1 MNYLPILKTSSIFI
15 DKTIVKNYNPDTFTF
30 KNTEMKI
37 YLLSSQQRLKCY
49 ENLRMK
55 EVAKNMGIN
64 FRVLVPEKFELVI
77 EAGGNEQIFYNEKL
91 ILLPDVFIPRYA
103 TTYFAHMITR
113 YYEQDDTFVLNTSS
127 ARKTAK
133 DKLLTLQYLA
143 QNNIPVPRS
152 ILAKFP
158 LNVSFIEKHLS
169 YPMIVKKTEGSEGK
183 GIMLS
188 ENKTQ
193 LEDLIEMLEESFDT
207 NKLNIILQEFVSEK
221 KGKDIRVFVIGGRAI
236 GAMLRTGK
244 EGDFKANFSGGGKVE
259 NFPLNPKIEWL
270 AVESARVLGL
280 DVAGVDILF
289 DKNGY
294 KICEVNASPYFEGF
308 EKATGINISKEI
320 FNYLIL
326 RLGDK

>member
-1 MNYLPILKTSSIFI
+1 MKT
-15 DKTIVKNYNPDTFTF
+15 
-30 KNTEMKI
+30 
-37 YLLSSQQRLKCY
+37 YLLSSQKRLKCY

-55 EVAKNMGIN
+55 EEAKKMGIK
-64 FRVLVPEKFELVI
+64 FRVLIPENFELVI
-77 EAGGNEQIFYNEKL
+77 EAGGTEQIFYNEKPL
-91 ILLPDVFIPRYA
+91 ALPNVFISRYT

-113 YYEQDDTFVLNTSS
+113 YYEQDDTFVLNTSA
-127 ARKTAK
+127 ARKIAK

-158 LNVSFIEKHLS
+158 LNISFIEKHLS
-169 YPMIVKKTEGSEGK
+169 YPMIVKKSEGSEGK

-188 ENKTQ
+188 ENRTQ
-193 LEDLIEMLEESFDT
+193 LEDLIEMLEESVDIKKF
-207 NKLNIILQEFVSEK
+207 NLILQEFISEK

-244 EGDFKANFSGGGKVE
+244 EGDFKANFSGGGAVE
-259 NFPLNPKIEWL
+259 NFPLNPEIEWL

-280 DVAGVDILF
+280 DVTGVDILF
-289 DKNGY
+289 DKDGY

-308 EKATGINISKEI
+308 EKATGINVSKEI
-320 FNYLIL
+320 FNYLTL
-326 RLGDK
+326 RLGETKQY